1 MAQLEYGVEE
11 RRLCGP
17 LMQLL
22 EPGAQVTNGAQ
33 FHVATNS
40 QH

>member
-11 RRLCGP
+11 RRLCGL

-22 EPGAQVTNGAQ
+22 EPGAQVTCR
-33 FHVATNS
+33 V
-40 QH
+40 